1 MANSAAS
8 ISPASLKTSWMLPR
22 LAVANGTAEG
32 LKWLGL
38 ILMTGDHV
46 NKYLFNSTL
55 PFLFEAGRLAMP
67 VFVFVLAFNLARPN
81 QVERGV
87 YQRTMRR
94 LAVFGAVASMPF
106 IALGGLYAGWWPLNI
121 LFTLLALTSTAY
133 LIEREK
139 IVLAALVFIS
149 AGAMV
154 EYWWPAL
161 LFGLAVWA
169 YAKKPTLA
177 AAGMA
182 VLACAA
188 LGFING
194 NMWALAA
201 LPLLF
206 VATRLDLRIAR
217 LRWAF
222 YLYYP
227 LHLGALWLIRIPM
240 GRAGYLFF

>member
-1 MANSAAS
+1 MTDSAAS
-8 ISPASLKTSWMLPR
+8 LKSVWTMPR
-22 LAVANGTAEG
+22 LVVADGTVEG

-38 ILMTGDHV
+38 LLMTGDHV

-67 VFVFVLAFNLARPN
+67 LFVFVLAFNLARPG
-81 QVERGV
+81 QLERGV
-87 YQRTMRR
+87 YQRTMKR
-94 LAVFGAVASMPF
+94 LAAFGALASIPF

-121 LFTLLALTSTAY
+121 LFTLLALTATAY
-133 LIEREK
+133 LIERGN
-139 IVLAALVFIS
+139 IAWAALVLMG

-161 LFGLAVWA
+161 LFGLAVWS
-169 YAKKPTLA
+169 YARKPTLA
-177 AAGMA
+177 AAGVA
-182 VLACAA
+182 VIACAA

-194 NMWALAA
+194 NMWALAV
-201 LPLLF
+201 LPVLLA
-206 VATRLDLRIAR
+206 ATCFDLRMPR

-222 YLYYP
+222 YAYYP

-240 GRAGYLFF
+240 SHAGYLFL